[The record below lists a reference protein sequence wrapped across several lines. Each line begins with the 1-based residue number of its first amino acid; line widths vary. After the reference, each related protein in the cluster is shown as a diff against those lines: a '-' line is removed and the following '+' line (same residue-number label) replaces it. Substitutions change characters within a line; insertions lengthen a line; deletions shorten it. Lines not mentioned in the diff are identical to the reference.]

1 MLKDYDPRDDGPATA
16 GVADRRR
23 PGKRHR
29 AVLLIGRATYAGTE
43 VACLIHDISA
53 GGMMARF
60 AVPPVVGDRMTIAM
74 RGLDMV
80 EATVRWVRDRK
91 AGLEFAM
98 PQPVERVFQPVDEA
112 GLIARAPRF
121 ALVRPALLRFGDKR
135 LAARTIDVS
144 AGGAKIATPWPMRVG
159 DTGQLLLP
167 DTGSSLYGRMCWVRP
182 SDAAGEAGVRCG
194 FRFVTPLSL
203 EALAHILAG

>member
-1 MLKDYDPRDDGPATA
+1 
-16 GVADRRR
+16 
-23 PGKRHR
+23 
-29 AVLLIGRATYAGTE
+29 
-43 VACLIHDISA
+43 
-53 GGMMARF
+53 MARF
-60 AVPPVVGDRMTIAM
+60 AVPPVAGDRMTIAV

-91 AGLEFAM
+91 AGLEFTM
-98 PQPVERVFQPVDEA
+98 PQPVERVFQPVDGA

-121 ALVRPALLRFGDKR
+121 ALVRPALLRFGEQP

-167 DTGSSLYGRMCWVRP
+167 DTGSSLFGRICWVRP

-203 EALAHILAG
+203 DALAHILSG